1 MTAMI
6 RDFALPD
13 LGEGLTESEIVAW
26 RVAVGDH
33 VELNQIIADVETA
46 KAVVELPSP
55 FTGTVTALHAAEGET
70 VNVGAKLF
78 SCDTGE
84 GGADAAAPAP
94 AAAAASAA
102 AAAQTPAATPPPP
115 IAAPAADDV
124 REPTLVGYG
133 AGAER
138 GPHRRARR
146 SGLAGDLVPST
157 PDDDHRVEPDT
168 ATHAGT
174 PAMSHVVAP
183 EARAPEHHGA
193 HALHEQRER
202 PRSTPP
208 VRKLARDLGIDLETV
223 PGTGERGLITR
234 ADVEAAASGARLRV
248 EETGGRLE
256 PVDARVAELSAHL
269 ETRGER
275 PAETRIPIKGV
286 RKHTAAA
293 MVRSAFTAPHVTEF
307 LTVDVTAT
315 MELLAGIRAER
326 AFAGHRVTPLTV
338 VAKALCI
345 AAARTPEVNSR
356 WDEAAQEIVRFGHVN
371 LGIAA
376 ATDRGL
382 VVPNV
387 KGAERMTLIELADA
401 IASLAD
407 TARAGRTSPADLT
420 GGTISITN
428 IGVFGIDAGTPIL
441 NPGEAAIL
449 AMGAVRRQPWEHRGE
464 IALREVMTLSLS
476 FDHRLVDGEQGS
488 RFLAD
493 IGRILREPGLALT
506 MA

>member
-1 MTAMI
+1 MI
-6 RDFALPD
+6 KDFPLPD

-26 RVAVGDH
+26 RVAVGDR

-55 FTGTVTALHAAEGET
+55 YTGVITALYAQEGET
-70 VNVGAKLF
+70 VNVGEPLF
-78 SCDTGE
+78 SCDTGDGAAGAPGGAAPAAE
-84 GGADAAAPAP
+84 APAEAPVAAPATAPAASGADAAPERD
-94 AAAAASAA
+94 
-102 AAAQTPAATPPPP
+102 
-115 IAAPAADDV
+115 AAPG
-124 REPTLVGYG
+124 PNLVGYG
-133 AGAER
+133 ARDEG
-138 GPHRRARR
+138 GPKRRVRRAA
-146 SGLAGDLVPST
+146 LVADLVPTAPDADLPAPDSAPARTSVDLST
-157 PDDDHRVEPDT
+157 D
-168 ATHAGT
+168 
-174 PAMSHVVAP
+174 AP
-183 EARAPEHHGA
+183 
-193 HALHEQRER
+193 ER

-208 VRKLARDLGIDLETV
+208 VRKLARDLGIDLAGVE
-223 PGTGERGLITR
+223 GTGERGLITR
-234 ADVEAAASGARLRV
+234 ADVEAAASASTSPGLV
-248 EETGGRLE
+248 EGN
-256 PVDARVAELSAHL
+256 VAALASAGSAT
-269 ETRGER
+269 EG
-275 PAETRIPIKGV
+275 PAETRIPIRGV

-315 MELLAGIRAER
+315 MELLRGIRENR
-326 AFAGHRVTPLTV
+326 SFAGHKVTPLTV
-338 VAKALCI
+338 AAKAVCI
-345 AAARTPEVNSR
+345 ASRRTPEVNSR
-356 WDEAAQEIVRFGHVN
+356 WDEDAQEIVQFGGVN

-376 ATDRGL
+376 ATGRGL

-387 KGAERMTLIELADA
+387 KGAERMTLLELADA
-401 IASLAD
+401 IAALAE
-407 TARAGRTSPADLT
+407 TARAGRTPPADLA

-493 IGRILREPGLALT
+493 IGAILREPGLALT